1 MASKRIF
8 LGFSFCSVFVFEL
21 SACSR
26 DQRRLHGRRKS
37 ITEGHWYIFLSLKVY
52 FPDLL
57 LFLTAFTWNQYLLLH
72 SNPNGHV
79 ACTCMP
85 SCFSHDQLF
94 ATPWTIAPQAPLS
107 VGFSRRE
114 YWSGLPSP
122 PSGDLPTP
130 GIKPVS
136 LMSPALAGRFCI
148 TSATGEAHHVPSKNI
163 HIETLFFLT
172 LKNKCSM
179 IVELRELGEKEILK
193 WTLFEVWG

>member
-72 SNPNGHV
+72 SHPNGHV
-79 ACTCMP
+79 ACMCMP

-107 VGFSRRE
+107 MAFSRRE

-122 PSGDLPTP
+122 PSGIFPPQGSNLCLLWLLHWQAAS
-130 GIKPVS
+130 VS
-136 LMSPALAGRFCI
+136 LAPLGKPTMY
-148 TSATGEAHHVPSKNI
+148 H
-163 HIETLFFLT
+163 
-172 LKNKCSM
+172 
-179 IVELRELGEKEILK
+179 LRTHILK
-193 WTLFEVWG
+193 HDFS

>member
-37 ITEGHWYIFLSLKVY
+37 VTEGHWYIFLSLKVY

-107 VGFSRRE
+107 VGFSGE
-114 YWSGLPSP
+114 NTGVGCQVLLQGIFP
-122 PSGDLPTP
+122 PQGSNLCLLCLLHWQAGS
-130 GIKPVS
+130 VS
-136 LMSPALAGRFCI
+136 LAPPGKPTMY
-148 TSATGEAHHVPSKNI
+148 H
-163 HIETLFFLT
+163 
-172 LKNKCSM
+172 
-179 IVELRELGEKEILK
+179 LRTYILK
-193 WTLFEVWG
+193 HYFS